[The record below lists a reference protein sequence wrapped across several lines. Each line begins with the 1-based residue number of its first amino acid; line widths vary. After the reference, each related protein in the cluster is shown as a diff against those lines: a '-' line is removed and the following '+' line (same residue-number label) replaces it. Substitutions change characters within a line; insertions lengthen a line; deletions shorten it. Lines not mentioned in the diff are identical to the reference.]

1 RELAG
6 SRVQVDQHAVELP
19 RIRGERVCDR
29 GEVGQELLEL
39 DALIGDGRR
48 HRAQAVDEA
57 ADLCVFRR
65 KRSEQLRGVA
75 QDRIDVALVRCD
87 RLYQCLAQRV
97 DVGP

>member
-1 RELAG
+1 MLAHQLEQRRHVADVPLERGSVRLDQLRELAG

-48 HRAQAVDEA
+48 HRA
-57 ADLCVFRR
+57 
-65 KRSEQLRGVA
+65 
-75 QDRIDVALVRCD
+75 
-87 RLYQCLAQRV
+87 
-97 DVGP
+97 